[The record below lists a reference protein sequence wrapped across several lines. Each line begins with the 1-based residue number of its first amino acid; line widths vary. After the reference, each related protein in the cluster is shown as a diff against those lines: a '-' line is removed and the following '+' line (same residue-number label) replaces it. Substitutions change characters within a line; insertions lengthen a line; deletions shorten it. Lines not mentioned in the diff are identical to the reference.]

1 MTTLPWFLVNNKV
14 LYFFTLQ
21 TTHFPLGL
29 PFRLSSLLLFLTKTR
44 GRSHKKVYWT
54 KTSTCRDGILKNQAN
69 KMGMTPQHFH
79 TIPTSCAILPSM
91 LNKWTSH
98 SLLFTHQPSWIQD
111 ICHVQQQYYTTYTL
125 TCNKTQHCLCTPQRL
140 TVSTM
145 LSSNCIAAT
154 HNTTYSPC
162 TSTCTTHTALLNP
175 LPSATLI
182 CTQHKP

>member
-79 TIPTSCAILPSM
+79 TIPTSCAILP
-91 LNKWTSH
+91 
-98 SLLFTHQPSWIQD
+98 
-111 ICHVQQQYYTTYTL
+111 CV
-125 TCNKTQHCLCTPQRL
+125 
-140 TVSTM
+140 V
-145 LSSNCIAAT
+145 CI
-154 HNTTYSPC
+154 YSPC
-162 TSTCTTHTALLNP
+162 TSTCTAPSTTQPP
-175 LPSATLI
+175 LSLDCCNTVATGHGRCGLS
-182 CTQHKP
+182 CMQKLQGAQAVVSQHVWQISCMQKGW